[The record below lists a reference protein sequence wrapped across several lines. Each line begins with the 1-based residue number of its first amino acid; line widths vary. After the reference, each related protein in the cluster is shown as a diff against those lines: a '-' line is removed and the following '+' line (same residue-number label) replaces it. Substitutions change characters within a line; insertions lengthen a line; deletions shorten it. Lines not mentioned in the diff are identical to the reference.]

1 MLYVGMTRAIT
12 ALEMNQNLQTFL
24 AVWKKQL
31 AGQPFQVGTPAPA
44 GTPPV
49 ALKEADQVIQVAK
62 AGMPPTA
69 AVSAAADPHVVRETA
84 IEKFI
89 VLTGRFDEQEIA
101 SKLGVPV
108 DEIVASA
115 VKMILEARLGLH
127 FWEKNPVVM
136 GAFQAHFRTKN
147 NGKG

>member
-1 MLYVGMTRAIT
+1 
-12 ALEMNQNLQTFL
+12 L
-24 AVWKKQL
+24 AAKSFNV
-31 AGQPFQVGTPAPA
+31 ATPAPA

-49 ALKEADQVIQVAK
+49 ALKEADQVIQMAK
-62 AGMPPTA
+62 AGVA
-69 AVSAAADPHVVRETA
+69 APVAPDPHLVRETA

-89 VLTGRFDEQEIA
+89 VLTARFDEQEIA
-101 SKLGVPV
+101 RNLGVPV

-136 GAFQAHFRTKN
+136 GAFQAHFRTK
-147 NGKG
+147 K